1 MALLINFLFSSFL
14 SFGREQALK
23 VVIDPGHGG
32 RDGGAAFGTLREAEI
47 VLNVSKELARLLKD
61 SSNFEVQLTRDSDN
75 YKSLVTRANEA
86 NKFDADLFISIHANA
101 SRDGK
106 AKGAEFYFQNQLAA
120 EDEALFLAAQE
131 NQKETT
137 DGLEPFQV
145 FAWPSDQKKPK
156 KDIVNII
163 EDLGRQDRLLSSRA
177 LAESLVTSWDHNG
190 RPLQKALRQGPF
202 FLLSNLKMPSVLV
215 ELGFITNYKEAKELT
230 TQHYQ
235 KKIAQNIY
243 NGIKTFKEYI
253 DKHRAESLD

>member
-1 MALLINFLFSSFL
+1 MALLINFILFSVL
-14 SFGREQALK
+14 SFSKGPPLK
-23 VVIDPGHGG
+23 IVIDPGHGG
-32 RDGGAAFGTLREAEI
+32 RDGGAAFGTLRESEI
-47 VLNVSKELARLLKD
+47 VLNVSKELQRLLKD
-61 SSNFEVQLTRDSDN
+61 SSNFEVQLTRDADTF
-75 YKSLVTRANEA
+75 KSLVQRANEA
-86 NKFDADLFISIHANA
+86 NSFEADLFISLHANA
-101 SRDGK
+101 SRNGK

-120 EDEALFLAAQE
+120 EEEALFLAAQE
-131 NQKETT
+131 NQKESTQ
-137 DGLEPFQV
+137 GLDPFQI
-145 FAWPSDQKKPK
+145 FAWPTDQKKPK
-156 KDIVNII
+156 KDILNIV
-163 EDLGRQDRLLSSRA
+163 EDLSRQDRILSSRA

-230 TQHYQ
+230 TQLYQ

>member
-1 MALLINFLFSSFL
+1 MLFSSL
-14 SFGREQALK
+14 SLAREVPLK
-23 VVIDPGHGG
+23 IVIDPGHGG
-32 RDGGAAFGTLREAEI
+32 RDGGAAFGTLRESEI
-47 VLNVSKELARLLKD
+47 VLNVSKELVRLLKE
-61 SSNFEVQLTRDSDN
+61 SSKFEVQLTRDSDVF
-75 YKSLVTRANEA
+75 KSLVNRANDA
-86 NKFDADLFISIHANA
+86 NKFSADLFLSIHANA
-101 SRDGK
+101 SRNGK

-137 DGLEPFQV
+137 QGLEPFEI
-145 FAWPSDQKKPK
+145 FAWPTEEKKPK
-156 KDIVNII
+156 KDIINIV

-215 ELGFITNYKEAKELT
+215 ELGFITNYREAKELT

-253 DKHRAESLD
+253 DKHRAESLN